1 MSERLLHYV
10 WENHLFPESN
20 LLTTDGERVEVVS
33 VGHLNT
39 DAGPDFFDAHVI
51 IAGTHWVGN
60 VEVHLSSS
68 DWVRHHHERDAAYNN
83 VVLHVVGRADTDVY
97 TQAGRRVKQIVVS
110 VPEFVE
116 KKYEILQAASDAKPC
131 YAAAAMLP
139 VQEREQWLDNLA
151 TKRLMRKANEVNNRL
166 ELCQSDWERVFFITM
181 ARAFGFGLN
190 ADAFEQWACL
200 LPYSGAAKHRD
211 NLFQINALFLGTA
224 GFLSGEEAFTA
235 VKEADRLSAEFNF
248 LSKKFDITPM
258 ARERWRFLRL
268 RPQNFP
274 TLRMMQLAKLYHSG
288 TLSLSAAIEAPTLKQ
303 MRNLLTVEGLQTSS
317 LNLLILNGVIPVLY
331 AYGQY
336 RGNAALMGKAVDWL
350 RSLPAENNRYT
361 RLFQSQA
368 FKLSNAAQSQAI
380 LQLIT
385 TLCERKDCLNCR
397 LCACYICPTPLN
409 NNQNSIK

>member
-10 WENHLFPESN
+10 WENHLFPESD

-139 VQEREQWLDNLA
+139 AQEREQWLDNLA

-303 MRNLLTVEGLQTSS
+303 MRSLLTVEGLQTSS

-336 RGNAALMGKAVDWL
+336 RGNVALVGKAVDWL

-380 LQLIT
+380 MQLM

-397 LCACYICPTPLN
+397 LCACYICPTPFH